1 MNTNDHMLQNS
12 LVTINKL
19 SQMTGYTAG
28 ALRKKI
34 ERGIL
39 VEGLHYV
46 RGPDNRI
53 LVSPQAFNA
62 WILGTI
68 VEPISKVIRGGN
80 HA

>member
-28 ALRKKI
+28 ALRKRI

-46 RGPDNRI
+46 RGPDSRI

-68 VEPISKVIRGGN
+68 VEPISKVIRGDN